1 MLIFPKTPFFS
12 SQKSTLPSNL
22 THNKGQKKTFQT
34 TLVILSTD
42 LIMTWSCI
50 SYTSYVTSCQMN
62 WDFENL
68 VIKKLSKLGGQAGSV
83 FSLPFGILSFL
94 NRDQILRKSIY
105 SYFWSCPVSFCLI
118 FLLLPKILLP
128 IAMRQALYTSCY
140 STDLIEQK

>member
-22 THNKGQKKTFQT
+22 THNKDQKKTFQT

-105 SYFWSCPVSFCLI
+105 QLFLVVSSFVLFN
-118 FLLLPKILLP
+118 FLTFAQNFVTDCNEASFIYELL
-128 IAMRQALYTSCY
+128 
-140 STDLIEQK
+140 